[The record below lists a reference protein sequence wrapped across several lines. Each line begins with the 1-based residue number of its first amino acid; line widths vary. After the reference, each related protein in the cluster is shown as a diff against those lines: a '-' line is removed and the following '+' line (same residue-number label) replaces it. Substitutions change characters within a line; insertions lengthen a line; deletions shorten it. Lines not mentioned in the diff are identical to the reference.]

1 MDRITEDVGIHHTVE
16 AGADL
21 EGQLTRTNDTS
32 IHGADD
38 QSHVHEPGSKQ
49 IATDS

>member
-21 EGQLTRTNDTS
+21 EEQLTRTNDTS

-38 QSHVHEPGSKQ
+38 QSCPRAREQTNSYR
-49 IATDS
+49 